1 MTTRFEWMMA
11 LRYLRP
17 RRRQGFISVIAT
29 FSLLGIAIGVWA
41 LIVVMSVMNGFR
53 DELWSRI
60 LGLNGHVLIESFDKS
75 RPIKNYDALAE
86 RIRLISGVKSAIPT
100 IEGEALALV
109 GQQNAAAVVRGI
121 QPKDLEANK
130 MVADN
135 IVSGSLDDF
144 KGRDVVVI
152 GDRLARMLG
161 VKVGDQITLVSP
173 EGTATVFGNAPRMVS
188 YYVAATFDIGMSEYD
203 ASFVFMPLKEAQI
216 YFKIPDG
223 VNALEIKLYDPDHAE
238 NFIGPIR
245 AQAPPDTYI
254 ASWQQFQS
262 SLFNALEVE
271 RNVMF
276 LILTLIIVVAAFNII
291 SSLIML
297 VQSKASDIG
306 ILRTMGAS
314 RGTIMRIFLIS
325 GSSIGFLG
333 TAIGLGLGIL
343 TCLNMETIRQVVQ
356 QITGTQVFDP
366 ELYFLSQLP
375 AEMSAGE
382 IVLVVLVAL
391 VLSVLA
397 TVPPSWRAARLDP
410 VEALRYE

>member
-1 MTTRFEWMMA
+1 VTAPFEWMMA
-11 LRYLRP
+11 LRYLKP
-17 RRRQGFISVIAT
+17 RRREGFISVIAI

-60 LGLNGHVLIESFDKS
+60 LGLNGHVVVESFDKT
-75 RPIKNYDALAE
+75 RPITNYDSLAE
-86 RIRLISGVKSAIPT
+86 RIRLVNGVKSAIPI
-100 IEGEALALV
+100 IEGQAMALA
-109 GQQNAAAVVRGI
+109 GQQNSGAVVRGI
-121 QPKDLEANK
+121 EPADLKANK

-135 IVSGSLDDF
+135 IVEGSLDDF
-144 KGRDVVVI
+144 QGRDVVVI
-152 GDRLARMLG
+152 GERLARQLG

-173 EGTATVFGNAPRMVS
+173 EGTATAFGTAPRMIS
-188 YYVAATFDIGMSEYD
+188 YYVAATFEIGMSEYD
-203 ASFVFMPLKEAQI
+203 STFVFMPLKEAQI
-216 YFKIPDG
+216 YFKLGAG
-223 VNALEIKLYDPDHAE
+223 VNAIEIKLNDPDHAE
-238 NFIGPIR
+238 SVIAPIR

-254 ASWQQFQS
+254 ASWQKFQS

-297 VQSKASDIG
+297 VQSKSSDIG

-314 RGTIMRIFLIS
+314 RGAIMRIFLIS
-325 GSSIGFLG
+325 GSSIGVLG
-333 TAIGLGLGIL
+333 TTIGLVLGVI
-343 TCLNMETIRQVVQ
+343 TCLNMESIRQLVQ
-356 QITGTQVFDP
+356 NITGTQVFDP

-382 IVLVVLVAL
+382 IATVVMVAL

-397 TVPPSWRAARLDP
+397 TLPPSWRAARLDP